1 MSNPVRSGQV
11 PSLPVSRTHGAM
23 VPDEV
28 RAPASIAS
36 NEMRERRQLPR
47 VDFRVASGHGPPIR
61 SGMPLSVFIVE
72 SASGDSQRVKAK
84 KRRDAASNQPLASDN
99 STAQH
104 HTITNTDEASI
115 RRPSNLS
122 ATAAVFIPRLDSQH
136 NFTIPESS
144 SSSNDSNIVDP
155 TNMSH
160 HHQNNQSELPTFIP
174 TPVAGMPSYRVRWTY
189 LQAHADEAFLSY
201 FRTWTLEHQTDY
213 LDRYLGHVDSSHGH
227 TRNRLSQ
234 NRISIPA
241 ADLILRD
248 PAPYTGYHANVQ
260 HLESVA
266 ENSEAEIEEDDS
278 PRTVLHDPM
287 AHHSAIRATT
297 TETASTMMPPVSS
310 LMSFHGQGYQS
321 AQSQLASSS
330 QDHLAFTDTRTNEAT
345 LEVLPR
351 QGRDFTAPSAP
362 QMARVRGT
370 GPAYPPSHAS
380 FAHHDD
386 HYGQHVFDPSYNQP
400 GPSTNHSSLNP
411 LHQLSA
417 TQERND
423 RDNFAASYS
432 WFHQTHPANDR
443 NLQAV
448 AAEIHARNVI
458 IARNNAGSSTTAR
471 TARPLPTPIGHERA
485 VAAGR
490 AAPATNLRVNPSA
503 QDGIDLMSGV
513 ITNFRDYTHG
523 TGVGGP
529 FAHWTRPA
537 EHVIDNT
544 PNGNNSFFDQGWG
557 APPDRVG
564 RDPRYQQSRTSDG
577 RATYF
582 EDPARGVG
590 RH

>member
-1 MSNPVRSGQV
+1 MSNPIRSGQV

-23 VPDEV
+23 IPGEV

-47 VDFRVASGHGPPIR
+47 VDFRVASGHGQPIP
-61 SGMPLSVFIVE
+61 SGMPLSAFIVE

-84 KRRDAASNQPLASDN
+84 KRRDAASNQPLVSDN

-115 RRPSNLS
+115 RRPSTLS
-122 ATAAVFIPRLDSQH
+122 ATAAISVPRLDNHH
-136 NFTIPESS
+136 NSAIPEAS
-144 SSSNDSNIVDP
+144 SSSNDSDIVDS

-160 HHQNNQSELPTFIP
+160 YRQNNESELPPFVP
-174 TPVAGMPSYRVRWTY
+174 TAVEGMPAYSARWAY
-189 LQAHADEAFLSY
+189 LQTHADEDFLSY

-213 LDRYLGHVDSSHGH
+213 LDRYLGHVDSSRGH

-241 ADLILRD
+241 PDLILRD

-266 ENSEAEIEEDDS
+266 ENSEAEIEEQDS
-278 PRTVLHDPM
+278 PGTVLHDPM
-287 AHHSAIRATT
+287 AHHSAIHATT
-297 TETASTMMPPVSS
+297 TETASTMMPPVPS
-310 LMSFHGQGYQS
+310 LMSFHDQAFQP

-330 QDHLAFTDTRTNEAT
+330 QDHLAFTDTRTNEST

-351 QGRDFTAPSAP
+351 QGRDFTTPSAP

-370 GPAYPPSHAS
+370 GPAYPPSHAG
-380 FAHHDD
+380 FAHND
-386 HYGQHVFDPSYNQP
+386 HYGQHVP
-400 GPSTNHSSLNP
+400 GPSHNHPGPATNHSSFNP
-411 LHQLSA
+411 LHQSSA
-417 TQERND
+417 TQERNE
-423 RDNFAASYS
+423 RDEFAASYA
-432 WFHQTHPANDR
+432 WFHQTSFANDR
-443 NLQAV
+443 KWQAV
-448 AAEIHARNVI
+448 VAEIHARNEI
-458 IARNNAGSSTTAR
+458 YARNNPGSSTTAR

-490 AAPATNLRVNPSA
+490 AAPITNIRVNPSA
-503 QDGIDLMSGV
+503 QDANDLMSGA
-513 ITNFRDYTHG
+513 ITNLRDYTHG
-523 TGVGGP
+523 DAIGGP
-529 FAHWTRPA
+529 FAHWGRPA
-537 EHVIDNT
+537 EHAIDNT
-544 PNGNNSFFDQGWG
+544 PNGNHSFFDQGWG

-582 EDPARGVG
+582 EDPASGVG